1 MGKIQ
6 LPQPVKLFIGI
17 LSADCS
23 FFKIAEEKLSSI
35 FGPIDL
41 KTNPE
46 GIPFTFSNYYDRE
59 MGTGIKR
66 LFLSFR
72 KLINPENISSIKI
85 KTNELEDVIAKET
98 KSNVVR
104 PVNLDPGYL
113 SANKVLLATTKDYSH
128 RIYLRDGIYSEITLQ
143 YRSSASGGKK
153 GFQPMAWTYP
163 DYQTQAYLDFF
174 YQMREIYLNKTPKN

>member
-6 LPQPVKLFIGI
+6 FPTPVKLFIGI
-17 LSADCS
+17 LSTDCN
-23 FFKIAEEKLSSI
+23 FLKIAEEKLSSI

-41 KTNPE
+41 KTIPE
-46 GIPFTFSNYYDRE
+46 GIPFTFSNYYDKE
-59 MGTGIKR
+59 MGTGLKR

-85 KTNELEDVIAKET
+85 KTNELEYVIANEL

-113 SANKVLLATTKDYSH
+113 SSNKVLLVTTKDYSH
-128 RIYLRDGIYSEITLQ
+128 RIYLQDGIYSEITLQ
-143 YRSSASGGKK
+143 YKSSTSGSKK
-153 GFQPMAWTYP
+153 GFQPMPWTYP

-174 YQMREIYLNKTPKN
+174 HRMREIYLNKKT